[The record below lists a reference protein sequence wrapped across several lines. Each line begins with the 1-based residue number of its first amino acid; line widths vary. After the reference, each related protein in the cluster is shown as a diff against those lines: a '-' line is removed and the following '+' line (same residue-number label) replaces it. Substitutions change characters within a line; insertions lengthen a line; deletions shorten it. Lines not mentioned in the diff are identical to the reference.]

1 MLDKVNAKMGKN
13 KRVYVGLTLDA
24 FHPGIFN
31 ILNVAANLGSV
42 TVGLLTDRAIHG
54 HKNPPAFSWEQR
66 ENMLRG
72 IKGVENVIP
81 QDEWSY
87 APNILKLRPDYFV
100 HGNDWLS
107 SHEFEIREQVVAALS
122 SYGGELYEVEY
133 TRGVS
138 PESLKSQRRLSLS
151 VPEIRTGLLQRS
163 LREIG
168 FVRVLEVHSPL
179 TAMVAEQSVYS
190 TDGVRRAFHAMWSS
204 SLADSAILRLPDNE
218 VVDFSTRLRVIEQ
231 VLRASSLPLIFDG
244 DTGGLSEHFVHRVR
258 ELERKG
264 VGAVIIEDKRG
275 LKQNSL
281 IADHSEHQ
289 LEDPI
294 RFAEKIRA
302 GTMARS
308 NSEFMVIARLE
319 SLVVGGTV
327 SECLNRAEV
336 YLDAGASGIMIHSKH
351 HDASEVLS
359 FAHQFRY
366 EYPEVPLFAV
376 PTTYGETKETIL
388 RNAGFNV
395 IIYANHMIRA
405 SYAAMIRVAQ
415 SILEFER
422 ATEADSLMVS
432 IEQLLSVGDV
442 SQ

>member
-1 MLDKVNAKMGKN
+1 MLDKVNVQMDTKT
-13 KRVYVGLTLDA
+13 RVYVGLTLDA

-31 ILNVAANLGSV
+31 ILETAASLGSV

-54 HKNPPAFSWEQR
+54 HKVPPAFSWEQR
-66 ENMLRG
+66 EKMLRG
-72 IKGVENVIP
+72 IRGVEKVIP

-87 APNILKLRPDYFV
+87 APNILKLKPDYFV

-107 SHEFEIREQVVAALS
+107 SHEFEIREQVVNALN
-122 SYGGELYEVEY
+122 SYGGKLYEVDY

-138 PESLKSQRRLSLS
+138 PESLKSQRQMNLS

-163 LREIG
+163 LREFG

-179 TAMVAEQSVYS
+179 TAMVVEQSVYS
-190 TDGVRRAFHAMWSS
+190 TGGVRRAFHAMWSS
-204 SLADSAILRLPDNE
+204 SLADSAVLGLPDNE

-231 VLRASSLPLIFDG
+231 ILRASSLPLIFDG

-275 LKQNSL
+275 LKRNSL

-302 GTMARS
+302 GMMARS

-319 SLVVGGTV
+319 SLVAGGTV
-327 SECLNRAEV
+327 SECLNRAEI
-336 YLDAGASGIMIHSKH
+336 YLDAGASGIMVHSKH
-351 HDASEVLS
+351 QDASEVMS
-359 FAHQFRY
+359 FARQFKNK
-366 EYPEVPLFAV
+366 YPDVPLFAV
-376 PTTYGETKETIL
+376 PTTYGETKESTL

-395 IIYANHMIRA
+395 VIYANHMIRA

-415 SILEFER
+415 SILEYER
-422 ATEADSLMVS
+422 ATEADGLMVS
-432 IEQLLSVGDV
+432 IEQLMSVGNA